1 MKCSSNLIVQYY
13 RLLDAVDLSSKIYG
27 IPNFNKLSNKFWNG
41 FDDYCQEFRECLGF
55 VTTKGSEDSSDKL
68 NQ

>member
-1 MKCSSNLIVQYY
+1 MVYQVATNHLITN
-13 RLLDAVDLSSKIYG
+13 R
-27 IPNFNKLSNKFWNG
+27 FWNDLDG
-41 FDDYCQEFRECLGF
+41 YCQEFRECLGF